1 MQGWR
6 ITMED
11 AKITYLSDAFSLFG
25 VFDGHGGH
33 EVAQFVERH
42 FVNTLET
49 NSSFRKNDL
58 EDALSENFIAMD
70 KLLLTPAGRAEVKS
84 LMNAESAG
92 NESMAGCT
100 ANVVL
105 VKDGNLVVA
114 NAGDSR
120 AVLGRSGRAVELSED
135 HKPDLP
141 GEKARILRAGGC
153 VEDGRVMGNI
163 NLSRSL
169 GDFEYKDARKAPAE
183 QMISAVPDTRTVS
196 LTSDDDFVI
205 LACDGIWDMLTSE
218 QAVAFVY
225 ERLNRMPLTQIVE
238 EMLDRCLAPDIA
250 SHQGLGCDNMTAVI
264 VAFAHRS

>member
-11 AKITYLSDAFSLFG
+11 AKITYLSDSFSLFG

-42 FVNTLET
+42 FVKSLEK
-49 NSSFRKNDL
+49 NANFRRNDL
-58 EDALSENFIAMD
+58 ERALTENFIGMD
-70 KLLLTPAGRAEVKS
+70 QLLLAPAGRDEIKRLMTAE
-84 LMNAESAG
+84 NAGA
-92 NESMAGCT
+92 ESMAGCT
-100 ANVVL
+100 AIVVL
-105 VKDGNLVVA
+105 IKDGNLVVA

-120 AVLGRSGRAVELSED
+120 AVLGRGGSAVELSED

-141 GEKARILRAGGC
+141 TERERIIRAGGSI
-153 VEDGRVMGNI
+153 EDGRVMGNI

-169 GDFEYKDARKAPAE
+169 GDFEYKDVRRPPSE
-183 QMISAVPDTRTVS
+183 QMISAVPDTRCIP
-196 LTSDDDFVI
+196 LKAEDDFVI

-225 ERLNRMPLTQIVE
+225 ERLGRRMPLTQIVE
-238 EMLDRCLAPDIA
+238 EMLDRCLAPSVA
-250 SHQGLGCDNMTAVI
+250 AHAGLGCDNMTCVI
-264 VAFAHRS
+264 VSLLH